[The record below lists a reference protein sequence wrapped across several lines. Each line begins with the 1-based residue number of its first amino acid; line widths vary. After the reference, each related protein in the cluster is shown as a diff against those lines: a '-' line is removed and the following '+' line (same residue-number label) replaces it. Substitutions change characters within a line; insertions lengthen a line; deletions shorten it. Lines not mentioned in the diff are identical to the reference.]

1 MRFRVTARH
10 WSKVFLLSRRKSVVC
25 RNISSTIYPIQPGH
39 VDGNHDELYAES
51 INKPDQ
57 FWGDLAKRRLRWM
70 KEFDT
75 VMDCDMNK
83 GKINW
88 FLGGKLNVSG
98 NLIKW
103 ALPILQYN
111 IVDNCIDRHVEASP
125 DRVALVWE
133 KDEPNQH
140 ERVTYRYV
148 APGHDY
154 YGPCAT

>member
-51 INKPDQ
+51 INKPHQ

-70 KEFDT
+70 KEFDA
-75 VMDCDMNK
+75 VVDCDMNK

-88 FLGGKLNVSG
+88 FLKGKLNVSG
-98 NLIKW
+98 NLI
-103 ALPILQYN
+103 IRVDVTNITIQY
-111 IVDNCIDRHVEASP
+111 CR
-125 DRVALVWE
+125 
-133 KDEPNQH
+133 
-140 ERVTYRYV
+140 
-148 APGHDY
+148 
-154 YGPCAT
+154 